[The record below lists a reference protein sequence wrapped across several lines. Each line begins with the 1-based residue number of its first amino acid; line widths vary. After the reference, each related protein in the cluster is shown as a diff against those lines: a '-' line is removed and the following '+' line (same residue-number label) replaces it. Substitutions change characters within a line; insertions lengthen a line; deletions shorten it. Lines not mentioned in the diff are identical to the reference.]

1 MLLNSVDKLTTI
13 TTSTTSG
20 SVFVHTQ
27 NIKQFKKKVNT
38 GPSIE
43 HMNQNMPC
51 FQKLTTHL
59 LILFNQIQTLH

>member
-27 NIKQFKKKVNT
+27 NIKQFKKK
-38 GPSIE
+38 
-43 HMNQNMPC
+43 
-51 FQKLTTHL
+51 
-59 LILFNQIQTLH
+59 LILAHQLNT